1 MTRPMTLPNGLWG
14 VMVVLC
20 AITAC
25 DRADDRPGT
34 DTPRGGDEAL
44 TFRECDTT
52 RVVTEA
58 SRADIVSWA
67 RDLDYQPVDT
77 TRAYIRGVP
86 STATSPSIQAAGD
99 ARRRPRAVLQRGCI
113 IGRVVSTA
121 ANASLGVAA
130 GTNYIWA
137 DSGSSGWRVVIIPEM
152 ASAAL
157 RLFEM
162 RIHDHT
168 GVSRDS
174 SALAIVGPC
183 VECERAGWCRWPTA
197 DSARVTR

>member
-1 MTRPMTLPNGLWG
+1 MTRPTTVPNGLWG

-25 DRADDRPGT
+25 GRASDRPGD
-34 DTPRGGDEAL
+34 DTASGGGEPL
-44 TFRECDTT
+44 TFLECDTA

-67 RDLDYQPVDT
+67 RDLNYQDPDT
-77 TRAYIRGVP
+77 SRAYIRGGS
-86 STATSPSIQAAGD
+86 STGTTPTIQAAGD
-99 ARRRPRAVLQRGCI
+99 ARRRPRAVLQQGCI
-113 IGRVVSTA
+113 IGRIVSTA

-137 DSGSSGWRVVIIPEM
+137 DSGSSGWRVVIIPETTG
-152 ASAAL
+152 AAL

-162 RIHDHT
+162 RIHEHAAL
-168 GVSRDS
+168 SRD
-174 SALAIVGPC
+174 AATLAIVGPC
-183 VECERAGWCRWPTA
+183 VECERAGWCRWPT
-197 DSARVTR
+197 DTTRIAR